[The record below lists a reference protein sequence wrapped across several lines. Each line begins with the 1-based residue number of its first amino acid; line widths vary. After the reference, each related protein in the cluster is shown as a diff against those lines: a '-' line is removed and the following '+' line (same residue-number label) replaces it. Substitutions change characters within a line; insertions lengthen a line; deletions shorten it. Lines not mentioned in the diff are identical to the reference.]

1 MRFAFRQK
9 WTDPR
14 LKYDVALTRG
24 KGHRYIQL
32 ESADQ
37 IWYPDTFFM
46 NARSAFIHDVT
57 KKNLGVRMYPDGTV
71 YMSQKYVQYFA
82 FI

>member
-9 WTDPR
+9 WKDPR
-14 LKYDVALTRG
+14 LSYHIDLTYG
-24 KGHRYIQL
+24 KGQPYMQL

-57 KKNLGVRMYPDGTV
+57 KKNLGVRVFHDGTV
-71 YMSQKYVQYFA
+71 YMSQK
-82 FI
+82 